1 MMQPSRKRLRSAI
14 AGFVCAAA
22 MTQDTVV
29 LGFSSPSVS
38 PSFLSPRSTVSSFS
52 STPTTTALSAT
63 TTAQRRLQFEY
74 SGNAAPPTMPRLS
87 HEEQMEL
94 LAHTVELRRIKK
106 LEAELFAATTVTT
119 STHTKKK
126 AAGTMPFISVR
137 CQAAGFGDDLDAYE
151 RAFDLGHSARETLVT
166 RNIGLVHFCINEVI
180 GKRKSGNNSSNQRTG
195 GLQSLSREDLVQEG
209 AIGLARAVD
218 RWNPEI
224 GGKFSTYAV
233 YWIRASIFRC
243 IAERDDLMRV
253 PEHVSTA
260 IRKVS
265 KAAKRLGLEFAGDSI
280 ISAVYNNDASW
291 KEAQA
296 AKDLA
301 EEAGMTPKQLAATMK
316 VRARRI
322 TGVMSYEVWMQQGK
336 DFEVDLM
343 PVSENDSSLAMETEH
358 LKTTLSRFL
367 RPKEMEALSWRYG
380 LTSEATPKPPQA
392 RNYVSEAEMVLFG
405 SKPAKQEIPVRGKW
419 GEAMSFVEVGKK
431 MEVSSEYGRKLCHA
445 ALNKLRQAAEEGA
458 LEPAV
463 LF

>member
-1 MMQPSRKRLRSAI
+1 
-14 AGFVCAAA
+14 
-22 MTQDTVV
+22 
-29 LGFSSPSVS
+29 
-38 PSFLSPRSTVSSFS
+38 
-52 STPTTTALSAT
+52 
-63 TTAQRRLQFEY
+63 
-74 SGNAAPPTMPRLS
+74 
-87 HEEQMEL
+87 MEL

-106 LEAELFAATTVTT
+106 LESDLFAATTVTT
-119 STHTKKK
+119 ATHTNKKS
-126 AAGTMPFISVR
+126 AGTMPLLSVR
-137 CQAAGFGDDLDAYE
+137 CAAAGFGDDLDAYE

-180 GKRKSGNNSSNQRTG
+180 GKRQRGNNSSNQRSG

-233 YWIRASIFRC
+233 YWIRAAIFRC

-301 EEAGMTPKQLAATMK
+301 EEAGLTPKQLAATMK

-322 TGVMSYEVWMQQGK
+322 TGIMSYEVWMQQGK

-343 PVSENDSSLAMETEH
+343 PVSESDSSLASVETEH
-358 LKTTLSRFL
+358 LKKTLSRFL

-380 LTSEATPKPPQA
+380 LTSEDSTKPAQV
-392 RNYVSEAEMVLFG
+392 RDYVSEAEAVLFG
-405 SKPAKQEIPVRGKW
+405 STPAKQELPVKGKW

-431 MEVSSEYGRKLCHA
+431 MEVSSEYGRRLCHA

-458 LEPAV
+458 IEPAL

>member
-1 MMQPSRKRLRSAI
+1 
-14 AGFVCAAA
+14 
-22 MTQDTVV
+22 
-29 LGFSSPSVS
+29 
-38 PSFLSPRSTVSSFS
+38 
-52 STPTTTALSAT
+52 
-63 TTAQRRLQFEY
+63 
-74 SGNAAPPTMPRLS
+74 
-87 HEEQMEL
+87 MEL
-94 LAHTVELRRIKK
+94 LAHTVELRRIKQ
-106 LEAELFAATTVTT
+106 LEADLFAATTITT
-119 STHTKKK
+119 STSTSTSTSTHHTNKRK
-126 AAGTMPFISVR
+126 AAGTMPMLSVR

-180 GKRKSGNNSSNQRTG
+180 GKRQPRGNGNNSGNGNQRSG

-233 YWIRASIFRC
+233 YWIRAAIFRC

-296 AKDLA
+296 AKELA
-301 EEAGMTPKQLAATMK
+301 EEAGLTPKQLAATMK

-322 TGVMSYEVWMQQGK
+322 TGIMSYEVWMQQGK
-336 DFEVDLM
+336 DFEVDLT
-343 PVSENDSSLAMETEH
+343 PVSENDSTMATMETEH
-358 LKTTLSRFL
+358 LKKTLSRFL

-380 LTSEATPKPPQA
+380 LTSEDSPKPAQA
-392 RNYVSEAEMVLFG
+392 RDYVSEAETVLFG
-405 SKPAKQEIPVRGKW
+405 STTPAKQELTVKGKW
-419 GEAMSFVEVGKK
+419 GEAMSFVEVGKR
-431 MEVSSEYGRKLCHA
+431 MEVSSEYGRRLCHA

-458 LEPAV
+458 IEPAL

>member
-1 MMQPSRKRLRSAI
+1 
-14 AGFVCAAA
+14 
-22 MTQDTVV
+22 
-29 LGFSSPSVS
+29 
-38 PSFLSPRSTVSSFS
+38 
-52 STPTTTALSAT
+52 
-63 TTAQRRLQFEY
+63 
-74 SGNAAPPTMPRLS
+74 
-87 HEEQMEL
+87 MEL

-106 LEAELFAATTVTT
+106 LEADMFAATTITT
-119 STHTKKK
+119 SSHTNKK
-126 AAGTMPFISVR
+126 AAGTMPLLSVR
-137 CQAAGFGDDLDAYE
+137 CKAAGFGDDLDAYE
-151 RAFDLGHSARETLVT
+151 RAFDLGHKARETLVT

-180 GKRKSGNNSSNQRTG
+180 GKRQSGNSSSNQRSG

-233 YWIRASIFRC
+233 YWIRAAIFRC

-301 EEAGMTPKQLAATMK
+301 EEAGLTPKQLAATLK

-322 TGVMSYEVWMQQGK
+322 SGIMSYEVWMQQGK

-343 PVSENDSSLAMETEH
+343 PVSESSESDSSMATMETEH
-358 LKTTLSRFL
+358 LKKTLGRFL

-380 LTSEATPKPPQA
+380 LTSEDSPKPAPV
-392 RNYVSEAEMVLFG
+392 RDYVSEAEMVLFG
-405 SKPAKQEIPVRGKW
+405 NTPAKQELPVKGKW
-419 GEAMSFVEVGKK
+419 GEAMSFVEVGKR
-431 MEVSSEYGRKLCHA
+431 MEVSSEYGRRLCHA

-458 LEPAV
+458 IEPAL

>member
-1 MMQPSRKRLRSAI
+1 
-14 AGFVCAAA
+14 
-22 MTQDTVV
+22 
-29 LGFSSPSVS
+29 
-38 PSFLSPRSTVSSFS
+38 
-52 STPTTTALSAT
+52 
-63 TTAQRRLQFEY
+63 LQ
-74 SGNAAPPTMPRLS
+74 N
-87 HEEQMEL
+87 
-94 LAHTVELRRIKK
+94 
-106 LEAELFAATTVTT
+106 
-119 STHTKKK
+119 
-126 AAGTMPFISVR
+126 
-137 CQAAGFGDDLDAYE
+137 
-151 RAFDLGHSARETLVT
+151 
-166 RNIGLVHFCINEVI
+166 
-180 GKRKSGNNSSNQRTG
+180 
-195 GLQSLSREDLVQEG
+195 LSREDLVQEG

-233 YWIRASIFRC
+233 YWIRAAIFRC

-301 EEAGMTPKQLAATMK
+301 EEAGLTPKQLTATMK

-322 TGVMSYEVWMQQGK
+322 SGIMSYEVWMQQGK
-336 DFEVDLM
+336 DFEVDLT
-343 PVSENDSSLAMETEH
+343 PVSENDSSLATMETEH
-358 LKTTLSRFL
+358 LKKTLSRFL

-380 LTSEATPKPPQA
+380 LTSEVTPKPSQA
-392 RNYVSEAEMVLFG
+392 RDYVSEAETVLFG
-405 SKPAKQEIPVRGKW
+405 SKSAKQELPVKGKW

-431 MEVSSEYGRKLCHA
+431 MEVSSEYGRRLCHA

-458 LEPAV
+458 LEPAL